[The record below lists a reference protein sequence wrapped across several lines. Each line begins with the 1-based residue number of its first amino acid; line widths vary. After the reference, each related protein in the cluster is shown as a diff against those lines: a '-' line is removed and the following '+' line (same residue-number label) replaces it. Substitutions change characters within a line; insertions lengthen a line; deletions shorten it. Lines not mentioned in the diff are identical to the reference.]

1 MTYEYMQRGNGMD
14 GVGDWLRRVFQPGYS
29 AAEGAVTMYR
39 AYLAETGQTLTPQ
52 AQQYAKQRYQ
62 AAVASGMTETEA
74 AAAMTAGQL
83 PGQRLCQYDSGVAM
97 DSLEDDYSRAIFRVQ
112 RALCSLGY
120 DPGPIT
126 GQITVATRPTFD
138 ATLRRFQ
145 REYQLEQTGTPDRL
159 TLRAMGFPAGEV
171 DQLAD
176 LLLRRGRDPLPVGPS
191 IGAGVILPVLAVL
204 ATGGAL
210 AFVAAKTIRR

>member
-1 MTYEYMQRGNGMD
+1 MTYEYMQRGNGMSGPVWD
-14 GVGDWLRRVFQPGYS
+14 SWKYMLFGSWLSGYQPS
-29 AAEGAVTMYR
+29 VSLE
-39 AYLAETGQTLTPQ
+39 
-52 AQQYAKQRYQ
+52 AQQRQKALIR
-62 AAVASGMTETEA
+62 AAVASGMSETEA
-74 AAAMTAGQL
+74 TRAANAGEL
-83 PGQRLCQYDSGVAM
+83 QRLCQYDSGVAL
-97 DSLEDDYSRAIFRVQ
+97 DSLDDDYNRAIFRIQ
-112 RALCSLGY
+112 RALCSLGF

-138 ATLRRFQ
+138 ATIRRFQ

-159 TLRAMGFPAGEV
+159 TLRAMGFPASEV

-176 LLLRRGRDPLPVGPS
+176 LLLRRGREPLPGAPS
-191 IGAGVILPVLAVL
+191 IGVGVILPVLAVL